1 MLSDVCCE
9 LIHKVVHTHRLCG
22 LKGGIHDASEES
34 KESREESTCE
44 EKSSQKNGQE
54 KTLDLN

>member
-22 LKGGIHDASEES
+22 LKGGIHDASEE